1 MHGAFYFP
9 ERKSSLKVKTTAR
22 DFVLGDPK
30 VSKMIPSKPLFTK
43 VIMSALTVSLSSFAV
58 LGNGSMLAVIARFK
72 SLRTVP
78 NVLIGN
84 LAAVDLLNAVI
95 CMPIQITYVTL
106 EVSWYRGQ
114 ALAIATSLFNRL
126 FAILNLASMLAL
138 MANMYFAIAFDLKY
152 FAWKTNK
159 KAVVCACLIWFIGTV
174 LSVVSAIPQ
183 VRIDLGDATVREY
196 RQEFFKQGKHFVA
209 AFMAFCII
217 ACAVLGFLTIRSLR
231 KKKKKVFQN
240 CSPFENQ
247 FPFSW

>member
-1 MHGAFYFP
+1 MRHGAAFSFAVRAP
-9 ERKSSLKVKTTAR
+9 R
-22 DFVLGDPK
+22 DVFSQREEMMYP
-30 VSKMIPSKPLFTK
+30 PRPLFTK
-43 VIMSALTVSLSSFAV
+43 VLMSALTVALSSFAV
-58 LGNGSMLAVIARFK
+58 LGNGSILAVITRFK

-152 FAWKTNK
+152 FAWKSNK
-159 KAVVCACLIWFIGTV
+159 KAVVCSFLIWFIGTLVVV
-174 LSVVSAIPQ
+174 LFSLPLLS
-183 VRIDLGDATVREY
+183 IDLGDAHVIEY
-196 RQEFFKQGKHFVA
+196 RAEIYKQGKQYVA
-209 AFMAFCII
+209 VFMVVFII
-217 ACAVLGFLTIRSLR
+217 CGAVLGFLMICSI
-231 KKKKKVFQN
+231 KKKKQKV
-240 CSPFENQ
+240 CRLSY
-247 FPFSW
+247 